1 MTKQK
6 AIEILNEL
14 IPYLEETNNEISQIV
29 TDEDIQAL
37 KYILKDYTKTQK
49 TKK

>member
-6 AIEILNEL
+6 AIKILNDL
-14 IPYLEETNNEISQIV
+14 IPYLEETNNKIAQIV
-29 TDEDIQAL
+29 TDKDIQAL

-49 TKK
+49 N